1 VTDGE
6 PPRIGVSID
15 LKPHAY
21 DPAANPEL
29 FQGVL
34 ARRFIAFVIDIVII
48 MLPVAFAAVFIFFLG
63 LVTFLLGWALF
74 WLLYPGTIIWALV
87 YCGST
92 LGGAASA
99 TIGMRLMDL
108 EMRTWYGAP
117 AYFVLG
123 AAHAIVFWVTVSIL
137 TPLVLVVGLLNDRQR
152 LLHDMLIGTVVINNP
167 VRAQALRMAR
177 PSV

>member
-1 VTDGE
+1 MTDSE
-6 PPRIGVSID
+6 PQRIGVSID

-29 FQGVL
+29 FKGVL
-34 ARRFIAFVIDIVII
+34 ARRFIAFAIDIVII

-74 WLLYPGTIIWALV
+74 WVLYPGTIVWALV

-92 LGGAASA
+92 LGSPASA
-99 TIGMRLMDL
+99 TIGMRIMDL
-108 EMRTWYGAP
+108 EMHTWYGAP

-123 AAHAIVFWVTVSIL
+123 AVHAIVFWM
-137 TPLVLVVGLLNDRQR
+137 TPLVLVIGLLNGRQR
-152 LLHDMLIGTVVINNP
+152 LLHDILIGTVVINNP
-167 VRAQALRMAR
+167 ARAQALRMAG
-177 PSV
+177 PTV